1 MASSIQ
7 VVKHSGEGI
16 IFSEKKLRESLMR
29 SGAPE
34 HIVDNV
40 AKAIINE
47 LQDGI
52 STKKIYEKAH
62 QLLKKEA
69 VVYASR
75 YKLKEALLELGHSGY
90 PFEYFTAEL
99 FKVQGFEVETGILVD
114 GHCIKHKV
122 DVIADN
128 GSERL
133 MIECK
138 FHNRNGYKSDVK
150 IPLYIQSRFID
161 VSESWK
167 KQLSHKHKTMQGWI
181 VTNSRFTSDAI
192 DYGECVGLKLLGWDY
207 PLQNNLKSLVENYH
221 IQPITTLSSLTKTE
235 KKLLFKEGIVLCR
248 NMCEKSVKVELIL
261 GKRAKKLLQ
270 EADYICNA

>member
-1 MASSIQ
+1 
-7 VVKHSGEGI
+7 
-16 IFSEKKLRESLMR
+16 MR

-75 YKLKEALLELGHSGY
+75 YKLKEALLELGPSGY

-114 GHCIKHKV
+114 GHCIKHEV

-150 IPLYIQSRFID
+150 TPLYIQSRFID

-167 KQLSHKHKTMQGWI
+167 NNYH
-181 VTNSRFTSDAI
+181 TNIKPCR
-192 DYGECVGLKLLGWDY
+192 VGLSPTVDLL
-207 PLQNNLKSLVENYH
+207 PMQLIME
-221 IQPITTLSSLTKTE
+221 
-235 KKLLFKEGIVLCR
+235 
-248 NMCEKSVKVELIL
+248 SV
-261 GKRAKKLLQ
+261 
-270 EADYICNA
+270 